1 MAGLTPLGIFHTA
14 ISLVAIVCVVVAL
27 VRDKEIS
34 PRNRIGQTYL
44 AATLLT
50 AASGLGIFQHGGFGP
65 PHALSLMTLAA
76 LAVGIT
82 ASYSTVFGSWS
93 RYVRL
98 VSFSSTVLFH
108 AIPGVTET
116 LTRLPAG
123 APLVASAEAPVF
135 QKIYGVILVAFL
147 AGLAAQ
153 IVWLRASLRR

>member
-1 MAGLTPLGIFHTA
+1 MLGLTQLGVIHTLV
-14 ISLVAIVCVVVAL
+14 SLVAVACAIAAL

-34 PRNRIGQTYL
+34 PRNGLGQTYL
-44 AATLLT
+44 VATLITAAT
-50 AASGLGIFQHGGFGP
+50 GLGIFQHGGFGP
-65 PHALSLMTLAA
+65 PHALSLLTLAA
-76 LAVGIT
+76 LAVGGAAT
-82 ASYSTVFGSWS
+82 YSTVFGSWS

-123 APLVASAEAPVF
+123 APLVASADAPVF
-135 QKIYGVILVAFL
+135 RVIYAALFAAFL

-153 IVWLRASLRR
+153 IAWLRASLRR

>member
-1 MAGLTPLGIFHTA
+1 MTALTPLGLFHTA
-14 ISLVAIVCVVVAL
+14 ISLLALACAVVAL
-27 VRDKEIS
+27 VRDREIS
-34 PRNRIGQTYL
+34 PLNRIGQTYL

-65 PHALSLMTLAA
+65 PHTLSLLTLAA
-76 LAVGIT
+76 LAVGVT
-82 ASYSTVFGSWS
+82 ATYSTVFGSGS

-123 APLVASAEAPVF
+123 APLVASADAPVF
-135 QKIYGVILVAFL
+135 KALYGALLVAFL

-153 IVWLRASLRR
+153 